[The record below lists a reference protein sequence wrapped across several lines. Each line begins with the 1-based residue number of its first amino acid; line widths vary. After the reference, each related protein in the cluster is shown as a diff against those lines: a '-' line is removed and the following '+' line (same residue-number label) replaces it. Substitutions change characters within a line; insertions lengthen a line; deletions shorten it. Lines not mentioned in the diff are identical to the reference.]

1 MVMTLAYG
9 KNSYPRHTTHTP
21 ENKADTL
28 HYIKNLCLTKGPLIK
43 WWGNVCNPEY
53 INSFNWWIRKRTL
66 LIEKIGKILNRY
78 QIERGFPGGSVLKR
92 SICQCR
98 RCGFDPWVWKSP
110 GEGNGNPLQYS
121 FLGNPMHKGAWWAT
135 VHGVAESN
143 MIEVIKQQQ
152 VQNMSKYWDT
162 MKGN

>member
-53 INSFNWWIRKRTL
+53 RNSFDWWIRKRKL

-98 RCGFDPWVWKSP
+98 RWGFDPWVWKIPWRRKWQPTPVFFP
-110 GEGNGNPLQYS
+110 GKSYAQRSLVGYGPWGCRVRHDWS
-121 FLGNPMHKGAWWAT
+121 
-135 VHGVAESN
+135 
-143 MIEVIKQQQ
+143 
-152 VQNMSKYWDT
+152 D
-162 MKGN
+162 

>member
-53 INSFNWWIRKRTL
+53 RNSFDWWIRKRKL
-66 LIEKIGKILNRY
+66 LTEKIGKILNRY
-78 QIERGFPGGSVLKR
+78 QIERGIPGGSDGKESACSAGDLDSIPGLGRVL
-92 SICQCR
+92 
-98 RCGFDPWVWKSP
+98 G
-110 GEGNGNPLQYS
+110 GGHGNPLQHCWLENPHGRRS
-121 FLGNPMHKGAWWAT
+121 LVGNKELETTERLSTQHT
-135 VHGVAESN
+135 HIS
-143 MIEVIKQQQ
+143 
-152 VQNMSKYWDT
+152 
-162 MKGN
+162 